1 MKALINLEPG
11 VAVDYDGKH
20 YVITHILSLEAVIGK
35 DQENGKSKELRI
47 ADLTPVAAVSQEFK
61 VQNKDLSIIK
71 TEDRENAE
79 LWFKRIR
86 PLLSTTR
93 RTYEMI
99 EEVAKGAGVHVST
112 VYRKLAMYEQTGRVS
127 ALCPSKPD
135 GGKGKSRIASEAET
149 ILQNT
154 IRDFYLNKQKPSIR
168 RTIDEV
174 ERRFCNAKIKPP
186 HRNTIY
192 KRIKALSDEDKDK
205 TRLGAKQS
213 ADKHSAFP
221 GHFPGG
227 DWPLAVV
234 QIDHTLLDVT
244 LVDDKNRQSVGRP
257 WLTLAIDAFSR
268 MVAGYY
274 LSLDPPNSMS
284 VGLCIAH
291 AILPKEQWLARYEI
305 NTPWLCWGVMR
316 LIHADNAREF
326 RSNMLRRACK
336 EYGIDLEWRPVKQPH
351 YGAYIESLLGTFLEE
366 IHSLPGTTF
375 SNPEE
380 RGEYDSEKH
389 SAMTFSE
396 FERWLVTFITGVYHQ
411 REHSSLLTSPIRQY
425 EKGIFGT
432 EDMAGRGLPLQVT
445 DADRL
450 RLDLMPYVERTIQ
463 EYGVE
468 IDRIHYF
475 SDVLRRFVHSKVP
488 DNPKRKR
495 KFIFKRDPRDISV
508 AYFYDPELNQYF
520 SVPYR
525 DSSRPPLS
533 IWEFRAARNRLIEQ
547 GTKDINE
554 ALIFDSYTQML
565 SQVEEA
571 KRKTKAMRRADQ
583 RRQLNKQIIK
593 PMAGSANSQAPIEN
607 KLSADFASTPTI
619 APFEE
624 IEEL

>member
-1 MKALINLEPG
+1 MNLE
-11 VAVDYDGKH
+11 
-20 YVITHILSLEAVIGK
+20 TVIGK
-35 DQENGKSKELRI
+35 DQETGKSEELRI
-47 ADLTPVAAVSQEFK
+47 ADLTPVAVVSQDLK
-61 VQNKDLSIIK
+61 AQDRDLSIIK
-71 TEDRENAE
+71 AEDWENAE
-79 LWFKRIR
+79 LWFKRIH
-86 PLLSTTR
+86 PLLSTTH

-99 EEVAKGAGVHVST
+99 EEVAKDAGVHAST
-112 VYRKLAMYEQTGRVS
+112 VYRKLAVYEQTGRVS

-135 GGKGKSRIASEAET
+135 GGKGKSRIAPEAET
-149 ILQNT
+149 ILQNS
-154 IRDFYLNKQKPSIR
+154 IRGFYLNKQKPSIKK
-168 RTIDEV
+168 TIDEV
-174 ERRFCNAKIKPP
+174 ERKFWNARIKPP

-192 KRIKALSDEDKDK
+192 KRIKALPDKDKDK
-205 TRLGAKQS
+205 TRLGDNQS
-213 ADKHSAFP
+213 AEKHSAFP
-221 GHFPGG
+221 GHFPGA

-234 QIDHTLLDVT
+234 QIDHTLLDII
-244 LVDDKNRQSVGRP
+244 LVDDKNRHPVGRP
-257 WLTLAIDAFSR
+257 WLTLAIDVFSR

-291 AILPKEQWLARYEI
+291 SILPKEQWLARYEI
-305 NTPWLCWGVMR
+305 HTSWHCWGVMQ

-326 RSNMLRRACK
+326 RGNMLKRACK
-336 EYGIDLEWRPVKQPH
+336 EYGIDLEWRPVKQPR
-351 YGAYIESLLGTFLEE
+351 YGAHIERLLGTFLEE

-396 FERWLVTFITGVYHQ
+396 LEKWLATFISGVYHQ

-432 EDMAGRGLPLQVT
+432 EEMPGRGLPLRVT

-450 RLDLMPYVERTIQ
+450 RLDLMPYVERTVQ
-463 EYGVE
+463 EYGIE

-475 SDVLRRFVHSKVP
+475 SDVLRRFVHSKAP
-488 DNPKRKR
+488 NNPRSKQ

-520 SVPYR
+520 SIPYR
-525 DSSRPPLS
+525 DSSRPPMS
-533 IWEFRAARNRLIEQ
+533 IWEFRAARKRLLEQ

-593 PMAGSANSQAPIEN
+593 PMAVSANSQAPVEN
-607 KLSADFASTPTI
+607 KLSADFASTPAIT
-619 APFEE
+619 PFEE